1 MGFIIICWIVMG
13 VLCALIALAKQR
25 SGLGWFLLGCLFGP
39 LALLFAAAMSAAPR
53 HLPAQPVHTLKTCP
67 YCAEQVQLQAVVCK
81 HCGKSIGDTIDQH
94 PLKDQW
100 NSELEKLPRRPARWG
115 SSPQLTDESLQSRD

>member
-13 VLCALIALAKQR
+13 VLCALIALAKRR

-53 HLPAQPVHTLKTCP
+53 HLPAQPAHTLKTCP
-67 YCAEQVQLQAVVCK
+67 NCAELVQPQAIVCK
-81 HCGKSIGDTIDQH
+81 HCGGRIGDAFDRH
-94 PLKDQW
+94 PMKDQW
-100 NSELEKLPRRPARWG
+100 DSALKKMPPPKTRRWG
-115 SSPQLTDESLQSRD
+115 TSPQPIDEQNRH

>member
-13 VLCALIALAKQR
+13 VLCALIALAKRR

-39 LALLFAAAMSAAPR
+39 LALLFAAAMSAAPS
-53 HLPAQPVHTLKTCP
+53 HLPAQHAHTFKTCP
-67 YCAEQVQLQAVVCK
+67 YCAEQIQRQAVVCK

-100 NSELEKLPRRPARWG
+100 RCELEKPSRKPARWG
-115 SSPQLTDESLQSRD
+115 SSPQAVDENSQNRD

>member
-13 VLCALIALAKQR
+13 VLCALIALAKRR

-53 HLPAQPVHTLKTCP
+53 AQGEPAHTLKTCP
-67 YCAEQVQLQAVVCK
+67 DCAETVKIQAVVCK
-81 HCGKSIGDTIDQH
+81 HCGQRLGNVIENNPNQE
-94 PLKDQW
+94 QW
-100 NSELEKLPRRPARWG
+100 ASELEKLPKRKGNRWG
-115 SSPQLTDESLQSRD
+115 SSPQPEKESD

>member
-13 VLCALIALAKQR
+13 VLCALIALAKRR

-53 HLPAQPVHTLKTCP
+53 GQSCLPALPADPQKTCP
-67 YCAEQVQLQAVVCK
+67 YCAETVKIQAVVCK
-81 HCGKSIGDTIDQH
+81 HCGQRLGSVIENNPTQ
-94 PLKDQW
+94 DQW
-100 NSELEKLPRRPARWG
+100 NSELEKLPQRKASRWG
-115 SSPQLTDESLQSRD
+115 SSPQPEKEDD